1 MAEKITS
8 VSNDAVKMCVRVRDS
23 ARARRE
29 SGRFF
34 LEGARLCADAVQ
46 SGYEPVSTFYTAQAL
61 ERYGDYLNR
70 ILPHAASSYEVAP
83 AVAAKLADT
92 RTPQGVFG
100 LFCIPEERDTDVPE
114 PGAYVALEQVQDP
127 GNLGAICRTAEA
139 IGVHGVLLS
148 SCCDRYNPKAQRAA
162 MGSLL
167 RLRLFDIPDLPAYL
181 RACGADGF
189 KTYAS
194 VPDGTACPVTQA
206 DFTGDVITVI
216 GNEGSG
222 ITPETA
228 AACSGRVT
236 IPMGGRA
243 ESLNANS
250 AAAILIWEMM
260 RGRSG

>member
-8 VSNDAVKMCVRVRDS
+8 VSNDTIKMCVRLRDS
-23 ARARRE
+23 VRARRE

-46 SGYEPVSTFYTAQAL
+46 SGYEPVCTFYTAQAL
-61 ERYGDYLNR
+61 ERYGDYLDR
-70 ILPHAASSYEVAP
+70 ILPFAVSSYEIAP
-83 AVAAKLADT
+83 AVAAKLTDT

-100 LFCIPEERDTDVPE
+100 LFRIPEERDTDVLE

-139 IGVHGVLLS
+139 IGVRGVLLS

-181 RACGADGF
+181 SARGAEGF

-194 VPDGTACPVTQA
+194 VPDSTACPVTQA
-206 DFTGDVITVI
+206 DFKGNVITVI

-222 ITPETA
+222 ITPETV
-228 AACSGRVT
+228 AACGSRVT

-260 RGRSG
+260 RGRSE

>member
-8 VSNDAVKMCVRVRDS
+8 VSNDTVKLCVRLRDS

-29 SGRFF
+29 NGLFF
-34 LEGARLCADAVQ
+34 LEGARLCADAAH
-46 SGYEPVSTFYTAQAL
+46 SGCEPVYVFYTAQAL
-61 ERYGDYLNR
+61 GRYGAYLEQ
-70 ILPHAASSYEVAP
+70 ILPLAGAVYEAAP
-83 AVAAKLADT
+83 AVAGKLADT

-100 LFCIPEERDTDVPE
+100 IFRIPEERVPE
-114 PGAYVALEQVQDP
+114 QLPPGAYVALEQVQDP

-139 IGVHGVLLS
+139 IGVQGVLLS
-148 SCCDRYNPKAQRAA
+148 GCCDRYNPKAQRAA

-167 RLRLFDIPDLPAYL
+167 RLKLYDIPDLPAYL
-181 RACGADGF
+181 EACGAAGF

-194 VPDGTACPVTQA
+194 VPDSGALPVTQA
-206 DFTGDVITVI
+206 DFSGNVITVI

-222 ITPETA
+222 ISPGTG
-228 AACSGRVT
+228 AACACRIT

-260 RGRSG
+260 RGRSD

>member
-1 MAEKITS
+1 MVEKITS
-8 VSNDAVKMCVRVRDS
+8 VSNDTIKLCVRLRDS
-23 ARARRE
+23 VRARRE
-29 SGRFF
+29 RGLFF
-34 LEGARLCADAVQ
+34 LEGARLCADAAR
-46 SGYEPVSTFYTAQAL
+46 SGYEPAYLFYTQQAHDRYAQ
-61 ERYGDYLNR
+61 YLAD
-70 ILPHAASSYEVAP
+70 ILPHTGAAYEVSA
-83 AVAAKLADT
+83 AVAGKLADT
-92 RTPQGVFG
+92 RTPQGVFAV
-100 LFCIPEERDTDVPE
+100 FRIPAEHQSGPLEH
-114 PGAYVALEQVQDP
+114 GAYVALEQVQDP

-139 IGVHGVLLS
+139 IGVQGVLLS
-148 SCCDRYNPKAQRAA
+148 GCCDRYNPKAQRAA

-167 RLRLFDIPDLPAYL
+167 RLKLYDIPDLPAYL
-181 RACGADGF
+181 EACGAAGF

-194 VPDGTACPVTQA
+194 VPDSGALPVTQA

-222 ITPETA
+222 ITEQTG
-228 AACSGRVT
+228 AACARRIT